1 MSTFIYV
8 KGKKVNLGNPL
19 PSRFMPPAVPA
30 VDNDFVIRVKTDNAG
45 TSGSNQFTIPTLLGG
60 YDYSVTTSEQ
70 SLTGQTGS
78 VTLEWA
84 VSGTYEIRISGNFP
98 RIHFN
103 NGGDKLKLIEILN
116 FGNVGWTSLGDGN
129 GGSFFGCSNMDISRT
144 ATGDFTN
151 VTSVRNGFRNCTS
164 LTNFP
169 AIDMPS
175 ASLLNGAWQGCTSL
189 ASFPLIDLSS
199 ATNIGDFN
207 NGAWQGCT
215 ALTSFPSINFASV
228 LDAKDAWRDCSLS
241 SFGTVLLPLVT
252 DVRGAWRNN
261 NLNTFPA
268 LDLPNATNFGGYN
281 LGAWQGNGIISSFA
295 TRNFYAMTNGQNCF
309 QGTTLPTPDYS
320 DILITQ
326 RANNS
331 NNNVTFHGGSST
343 YNTSGGVARG
353 ELASIQLW
361 NITDGGAA

>member
-1 MSTFIYV
+1 MF
-8 KGKKVNLGNPL
+8 
-19 PSRFMPPAVPA
+19 RFGHGLFNSAFGGGAPA
-30 VDNDFVIRVKTDNAG
+30 VDNDFVIQVKTDNAG
-45 TSGSNQFTIPTLLGG
+45 TSASNQFTIPTLLGG
-60 YDYSVTTSEQ
+60 YDYSVTTSEHL
-70 SLTGQTGS
+70 LTGQTGS
-78 VTLEWA
+78 VTLTFSTA
-84 VSGTYEIRISGNFP
+84 GTYEVRISGVFP

-103 NGGDKLKLIEILN
+103 NSGDKLKLLEVTN
-116 FGNVGWTSLGDGN
+116 FGSVGWNSLGDGN
-129 GGSFFGCSNMDISRT
+129 GGSFHGCSNMDINLR

-151 VTSVRNGFRNCTS
+151 LTSVRNGFKNCTS

-268 LDLPNATNFGGYN
+268 LDLPNAVYFGGFN
-281 LGAWQGNGIISSFA
+281 LGAWQGNGVISSFA
-295 TRNFYAMTNGQNCF
+295 TRNFYAMTIGQNCF
-309 QGTTLPTPDYS
+309 KDTTLPTADYS

-326 RANNS
+326 NANNP
-331 NNNVTFHGGSST
+331 NNSVTFHGGSSN
-343 YNTSGGVARG
+343 YNASATSAKTNLV
-353 ELASIQLW
+353 STKLW
-361 NITDGGAA
+361 TITDAGLV